1 MDKWF
6 AQPVI
11 VNIKEGT
18 AGEGCIDFHDEV
30 LDFTKGYEMALLEAH
45 VGLMPSQPEL
55 SVTIGRALNRNCEF
69 QLPAHAIRTV
79 DD

>member
-1 MDKWF
+1 MDKWV

-11 VNIKEGT
+11 MKIKEGT

-45 VGLMPSQPEL
+45 LGLMPSQQEL
-55 SVTIGRALNRNCEF
+55 SVCIASALNEDCEV